1 MVLALT
7 ATITAVVCLLAG
19 AVGATVST
27 RRLFASSPQ
36 AFRCKIGQVVGPSIG
51 PDKASGG
58 TATLR
63 WPWLPSHAIWVHDS
77 LIVVRGFFR
86 TRIRPLAVHFA
97 EGAVCGGHHRLTG
110 VGADPV
116 FLTLELDDGSQVV
129 LAAPRSVKSLVVGPY
144 LAALLSVGA
153 SRSTNGMGG

>member
-1 MVLALT
+1 MYTACAVFRVMPRSSIFHAMVLPPESSLT
-7 ATITAVVCLLAG
+7 
-19 AVGATVST
+19 ST
-27 RRLFASSPQ
+27 RL
-36 AFRCKIGQVVGPSIG
+36 
-51 PDKASGG
+51 
-58 TATLR
+58 
-63 WPWLPSHAIWVHDS
+63 WLPTSAGSMCSH
-77 LIVVRGFFR
+77 VRGFFR

-144 LAALLSVGA
+144 LAALLSAGP
-153 SRSTNGMGG
+153 RGGGGTGGSTRR